1 MGMTQKPL
9 VIDNPSQKLLDFV
22 RNMEK
27 RKEETRKGLRSKG
40 DLYFPKKMI

>member
-1 MGMTQKPL
+1 MGTTQKPL

-27 RKEETRKGLRSKG
+27 KKEDTRKELRSKR
-40 DLYFPKKMI
+40 DFYFPKKMI